1 MDDKA
6 ACMTLQ
12 VQQQARSDKQIG
24 RVLNLAGPAA
34 VITAFS
40 TLSQSVQLQEGQVIT
55 LASNTSQDLAAAS
68 KPPQEDSPTAHNPI
82 VVHCANVAAVL
93 MSAQELNIIGSSV
106 QLEVTIKEAAKQ
118 QAQVKVLTAG
128 VLTVGL
134 HILDDAVLTPEGIG
148 AELTTADA
156 KAVHE
161 FVSRHF
167 VEYVAAPV
175 SSLADVAS
183 LRQAL
188 DSAEGSAIEI
198 LARIE
203 DVKALPDLD
212 KLLQQVAGVYICRQ
226 GLPSHLQPHELP
238 QLQKLL
244 ISRAKLAGR
253 LAFCSADLLITS
265 HGQAKAAPAE
275 VADVTNAV
283 LDGCDCVVLSTQQ
296 ARIPDASTRHLLSS
310 DSNSSWCTHDGVE
323 EGKTEGETV
332 IRKSGTHAR
341 PNHTLKAAMLAT
353 SSVLQ
358 STDEALNASAMLTYL
373 KEQAAKPLPA
383 VYTAAISAVSTALDC
398 HACLLITVSNSP
410 RLPLAIAVGRP
421 PVPQMLVTDSKA
433 TARLCSPAFGVYDL
447 LVDDLHDTSGL
458 IAQARVVAQEAGLW
472 NGRDAVVIVREDS
485 AGVPL
490 ISIQS

>member
-1 MDDKA
+1 M
-6 ACMTLQ
+6 
-12 VQQQARSDKQIG
+12 QQQTKSGKQLA

-34 VITAFS
+34 VITALS
-40 TLSQSVQLQEGQVIT
+40 TLSQSMHLQEGQLIKLAGNSNKD
-55 LASNTSQDLAAAS
+55 LASLNKQHTA
-68 KPPQEDSPTAHNPI
+68 DSPTASSPSTNSPTGNSPLI
-82 VVHCANVAAVL
+82 LHCANISALLASGHKLVARDSRV
-93 MSAQELNIIGSSV
+93 E
-106 QLEVTIKEAAKQ
+106 LEVVSKDTAKQ
-118 QAQVKVLTAG
+118 QAQVTVTTAG
-128 VLTVGL
+128 TLTVGEQIYDEAL
-134 HILDDAVLTPEGIG
+134 LSPDGAGAGLTSSE
-148 AELTTADA
+148 A

-167 VEYVAAPV
+167 VEYVAAPIRSV
-175 SSLADVAS
+175 ADVVS

-188 DSAEGSAIEI
+188 DSAEGSAVEI
-198 LARIE
+198 LAKIE

-212 KLLQQVAGVYICRQ
+212 KLLQQVAGVYISRQ
-226 GLPSHLQPHELP
+226 SLPHHLRSHELP

-253 LAFCSADLLITS
+253 LSICSADLLATS
-265 HGQAKAAPAE
+265 HAQAKAAPAE

-283 LDGCDCVVLSTQQ
+283 LDGCDCVALSVQQ
-296 ARIPDASTRHLLSS
+296 GRIPDASMRELQSS

-323 EGKTEGETV
+323 EGRAGGETP
-332 IRKSGTHAR
+332 RTSGTFVR
-341 PNHTLKAAMLAT
+341 PSHNLKAAMLALGP
-353 SSVLQ
+353 VLQ
-358 STDEALNASAMLTYL
+358 GAEGALNASAMLSYL

-383 VYTAAISAVSTALDC
+383 VYTAAISAVSTSLDC
-398 HACLLITVSNSP
+398 HACLIVTLSSSP

-421 PVPQMLVTDSKA
+421 PVPQMLITDNKA

-447 LVDDLHDTSGL
+447 LVDDLHDISGL
-458 IAQARVVAQEAGLW
+458 VAQARIIAQEAGLW